1 MASGRFYL
9 DKADP
14 ENWAATNTWSARIAG
29 SARDAG
35 LHPAVIE
42 LMSVR
47 ISQLNGCAYC
57 LDVHGRKAL
66 QLGITAQQLSVLPS
80 WREADEL
87 FSDLER
93 AALTIGEAATELPDP
108 ELRRAELA
116 RARAA
121 LTDAQYSALQWVAIR
136 MNVYNRISI
145 LSEHPVRPRE

>member
-9 DKADP
+9 DKSDP
-14 ENWAATNTWSARIAG
+14 ENWAASNAWAARIAE
-29 SARDAG
+29 STREAG

-42 LMSVR
+42 LLSMR
-47 ISQLNGCAYC
+47 ISQINGCAYC

-66 QLGITAQQLSVLPS
+66 QLGITAQQLAVLS
-80 WREADEL
+80 AWREAEEM

-93 AALTIGEAATELPDP
+93 AVLTIAEATTVLPDP
-108 ELRRAELA
+108 EVRRAELA
-116 RARAA
+116 RARAV
-121 LTDAQYSALQWVAIR
+121 LTDAQYSALQWAAIR